1 MKKIS
6 TALIIISL
14 ILNSCASKR
23 YHIVERNNSKIIIG
37 EFPIQLLENEN
48 FKWYGDGYSK
58 YVVEDPESFSLIK
71 SKANKFDVLI
81 FIGTWCPDSRE
92 YFPKFMKIMD
102 EAGISRK
109 YIKVIGLDRDKKL
122 KGLTD
127 KYNITRVP
135 TFIFFKNDKEIGRIV
150 EHPQGTLIKHIAKIL
165 NELK

>member
-1 MKKIS
+1 MKKML
-6 TALIIISL
+6 ALLIIISL

-23 YHIVERNNSKIIIG
+23 YSVIERNNLKIVIG

-48 FKWYGDGYSK
+48 FKWYSDGYAK
-58 YVVEDPESFSLIK
+58 YVVEDAESFNVIK
-71 SKANKFDVLI
+71 SKANMFDVLI

-92 YFPKFMKIMD
+92 HFPKFVKIMD
-102 EAGISRK
+102 EAGVSRK
-109 YIKVIGLDRDKKL
+109 HIKVIGLDRDKKL

-135 TFIFFKNDKEIGRIV
+135 TFIFFQNGKEIGRIV

-165 NELK
+165 NEIK